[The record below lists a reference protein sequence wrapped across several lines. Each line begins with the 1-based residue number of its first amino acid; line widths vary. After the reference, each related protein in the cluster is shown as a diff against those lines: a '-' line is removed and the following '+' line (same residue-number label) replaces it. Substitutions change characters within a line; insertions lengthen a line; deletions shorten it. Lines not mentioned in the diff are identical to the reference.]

1 MTRYDLNYTFQEIKS
16 ALYYFFC
23 VCLRRN
29 SDDGLTTQFD
39 GRIEAFK
46 PYRTQVHKIIWI
58 NVTLLL
64 TQWVINVALEPHF
77 KTKLCRPQWKSRQAS
92 RINRTSLSFSI
103 ENTGTTFFIGL
114 HQKFAL
120 MLNYVV
126 CTQMVVGFMMPMMT
140 LMVMTWHFVNV
151 CQTTID
157 ICAWRRLDHWLF
169 PALFR
174 LFKNSSVR
182 KYLFLHRK
190 SFLNN
195 HLYLQNTVIY
205 CVYCKY

>member
-1 MTRYDLNYTFQEIKS
+1 M
-16 ALYYFFC
+16 
-23 VCLRRN
+23 CLRRK

-46 PYRTQVHKIIWI
+46 AYRTQVHKIIWI

-64 TQWVINVALEPHF
+64 TQWVINVALEPHL

-103 ENTGTTFFIGL
+103 ENTGTTFFICL

-126 CTQMVVGFMMPMMT
+126 RTQMVVGRLHDADDDFDGHDMT
-140 LMVMTWHFVNV
+140 FHECLSNHNRHLCVTK
-151 CQTTID
+151 
-157 ICAWRRLDHWLF
+157 AWSLIVSGSISPL
-169 PALFR
+169 
-174 LFKNSSVR
+174 
-182 KYLFLHRK
+182 
-190 SFLNN
+190 
-195 HLYLQNTVIY
+195 
-205 CVYCKY
+205 